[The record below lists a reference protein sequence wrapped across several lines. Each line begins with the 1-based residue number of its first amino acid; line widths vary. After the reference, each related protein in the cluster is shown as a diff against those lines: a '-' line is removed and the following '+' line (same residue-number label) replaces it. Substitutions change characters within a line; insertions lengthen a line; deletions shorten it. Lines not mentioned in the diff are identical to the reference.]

1 MNSDTEQPAQDVP
14 RHPIAVVSERTGLSQ
29 DLLRVWERRY
39 RAVEPK
45 RGVGGHRLY
54 SDADVT
60 RLRLLSAASSAGRSI
75 GHIAGLSSDELSR
88 IVQEDAEARLT
99 QAGRPAAQA
108 SQGEREL
115 ALGAAADVVEQALEA
130 TARLDAAELE
140 HLLRRAVAQRGV
152 TAFIEEVASPLL
164 RRLGDDWHAGR
175 STIAHEH
182 LASSTVHDIVTE
194 AMRSLGRRAGAATVL
209 VATPTGERHAIGA
222 ALVGAAVAADGWRV
236 LYLGADVPAK
246 EIAAAAI
253 AARVRVVAVSITYI
267 GDSAATVA
275 ELRALRTLLPPTV
288 VLLAGG
294 AGANAVA
301 AELAAVGVRVGTR
314 LADLRDALTAVT
326 DADAA

>member
-99 QAGRPAAQA
+99 QAGRPAARA

-115 ALGAAADVVEQALEA
+115 ALGAADVVEQALEA
-130 TARLDAAELE
+130 TSRLDAAELE
-140 HLLRRAVAQRGV
+140 HLLRRSVAQRGV

-194 AMRSLGRRAGAATVL
+194 AMRSLGRRGGTATVL

-222 ALVGAAVAADGWRV
+222 ALVGAAAAADGWRV
-236 LYLGADVPAK
+236 LYLGADVPAN

-267 GDSAATVA
+267 GDGAATAA

-294 AGANAVA
+294 AGAMAVA
-301 AELAAVGVRVGTR
+301 GELVAFGVRVGTT

>member
-1 MNSDTEQPAQDVP
+1 MNTDTEQSAQDVP
-14 RHPIAVVSERTGLSQ
+14 RHPIAVVAERTGLSQ

-99 QAGRPAAQA
+99 QAGRPAAQT
-108 SQGEREL
+108 SQSEREL
-115 ALGAAADVVEQALEA
+115 ALGAADVVERALEA

-140 HLLRRAVAQRGV
+140 HLLRRSVAQRGV

-194 AMRSLGRRAGAATVL
+194 AMRSLGRRGGAATAL

-222 ALVGAAVAADGWRV
+222 ALVGAAAAADGWRV
-236 LYLGADVPAK
+236 LYLGADVPAN

-267 GDSAATVA
+267 GDGAATVA

-294 AGANAVA
+294 AGAMAVA
-301 AELAAVGVRVGTR
+301 GELVAFGVRVGTT